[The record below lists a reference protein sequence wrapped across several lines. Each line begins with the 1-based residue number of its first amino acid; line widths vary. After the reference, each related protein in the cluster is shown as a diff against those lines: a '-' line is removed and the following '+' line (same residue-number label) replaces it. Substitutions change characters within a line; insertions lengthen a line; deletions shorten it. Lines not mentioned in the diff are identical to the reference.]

1 MLKSLLNW
9 FRLQFLSSTFTWYYA
24 TKLFYAQDNLEID
37 WNRRCVFYH
46 KKFWKH
52 MPPYLRN
59 LSHFVECHWRL
70 HICHHDMS
78 IWFTITFCVPSFI
91 RLGIWMRTG
100 ISSGFSSFA
109 SLHSIFTFYFFAY
122 FWPRFS
128 LVFGCL
134 HTFDVIFLLEF
145 VCRTEFKGKKKSLPK
160 WGCVPLNVLLSWNSL
175 CSAFN

>member
-9 FRLQFLSSTFTWYYA
+9 FRLQFLSSSFTWYYA
-24 TKLFYAQDNLEID
+24 TKLFYAQYILEID

-91 RLGIWMRTG
+91 CLGIWMRTG
-100 ISSGFSSFA
+100 ISSGFSLLCF
-109 SLHSIFTFYFFAY
+109 LTFYFYILFLCLLLASIFPCLWLFAY
-122 FWPRFS
+122 IW
-128 LVFGCL
+128 C
-134 HTFDVIFLLEF
+134 
-145 VCRTEFKGKKKSLPK
+145 
-160 WGCVPLNVLLSWNSL
+160 NLSFRIRL
-175 CSAFN
+175 